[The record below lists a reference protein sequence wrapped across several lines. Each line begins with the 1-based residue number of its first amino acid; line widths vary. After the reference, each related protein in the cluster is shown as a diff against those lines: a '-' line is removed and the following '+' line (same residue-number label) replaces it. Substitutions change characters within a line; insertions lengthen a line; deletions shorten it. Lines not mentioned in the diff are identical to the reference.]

1 MKKKNMKKKIE
12 KMAYDNPN
20 DFDLGGKI
28 RQMVEPEV
36 QVEEEADW
44 EDMYLRLSADFDNY
58 RKRVQKEKEDLVFK
72 TKSSMIEP
80 ILDMDSDISIAAKY
94 SDDAGIKLIVSKLE
108 KFLESNGIQTIQTDT
123 YDEEKHE
130 VISVIAGEPGKIV
143 NVAAKG
149 YIIGDKVIRYPKVII
164 SK

>member
-1 MKKKNMKKKIE
+1 MKKKI
-12 KMAYDNPN
+12 KQMAYDNPN
-20 DFDLGGKI
+20 DFDLGVKI
-28 RQMVEPEV
+28 RQMVSESEVDVHLDEEP
-36 QVEEEADW
+36 DW
-44 EDMYLRLSADFDNY
+44 KDMYLRLSAEFDNY
-58 RKRVQKEKEDLVFK
+58 RKRVQKEKEDLVFR
-72 TKSSMIEP
+72 TKSSMIES

-94 SDDAGIKLIVSKLE
+94 SDDAGVKLIASKLE

-130 VISVIAGEPGKIV
+130 VISIVAGESGKIV

>member
-1 MKKKNMKKKIE
+1 MKKKI
-12 KMAYDNPN
+12 KQMAYDNPN
-20 DFDLGGKI
+20 DFDLGVKI
-28 RQMVEPEV
+28 RQMVSESEIDV
-36 QVEEEADW
+36 NLEEETDW
-44 EDMYLRLSADFDNY
+44 KDMYLRLSAEFDNY

-94 SDDAGIKLIVSKLE
+94 SDDAGVKLIASKLE

-123 YDEEKHE
+123 YDVEKHE
-130 VISVIAGEPGKIV
+130 VISIVAGEPGKIV
-143 NVAAKG
+143 NVATKG